1 MTDSV
6 EQELLSFVASRVGT
20 GGELA
25 TDTDLLEDELLDSLL
40 IMDLVAHVEGRYG
53 IRLENT
59 DIAPANFRTV
69 ERLAGLIAA
78 RRRPR

>member
-1 MTDSV
+1 MADTV
-6 EQELLSFVASRVGT
+6 EQELLSFVSSRVAN

-25 TDTDLLEDELLDSLL
+25 SDTDLLEDGLLDSLL
-40 IMDLVAHVEGRYG
+40 IMDLVAHLEGRYG
-53 IRLENT
+53 VRLENT

-69 ERLAGLIAA
+69 ERLAGLVAV

>member
-1 MTDSV
+1 MTDTV
-6 EQELLSFVASRVGT
+6 EQELLSFIASRVASGAQ
-20 GGELA
+20 LA

-40 IMDLVAHVEGRYG
+40 IMDVVAHMEGRYG
-53 IRLENT
+53 VRLENT

>member
-1 MTDSV
+1 MTDTV
-6 EQELLSFVASRVGT
+6 EQELLSFVASRVAN

-25 TDTDLLEDELLDSLL
+25 SDTDLLEDGLLDSLL
-40 IMDLVAHVEGRYG
+40 VMDLVAHVERCYAV
-53 IRLENT
+53 RLENT

-69 ERLAGLIAA
+69 ERLAGLVAV